1 MARRIRCATCGTQS
15 PARAG
20 ACWFCGDSVVEAM
33 LVDGGTL
40 ALPTRL
46 TGEVATTSA
55 DDARATAVWK
65 SRLSLALLTVV
76 SIAICAGAFIVD
88 AGLGFTVTLLVAP
101 AVVQTS
107 RAVNREAAR
116 GRSLSAVAKTGAF
129 VRSLMMGI
137 AARAAGFATFL
148 SITLITLAAGRLLSK
163 MFNNE
168 AIFLVCGALGVSL
181 GIFAGFWVAL
191 KIHRQRLSV

>member
-1 MARRIRCATCGTQS
+1 MARRVRCATCGTES

-20 ACWFCGDSVVEAM
+20 ACWFCGETVVEAI
-33 LVDGGTL
+33 LVNGSTL
-40 ALPTRL
+40 ALPTML
-46 TGEVATTSA
+46 SGDIATDCA
-55 DDARATAVWK
+55 ADARTTTLWK
-65 SRLSLALLTVV
+65 SRLSLALLTVF
-76 SIAICAGAFIVD
+76 SIAICAGAFAID
-88 AGLGFTVTLLVAP
+88 PGLGFTVTLLVAP

-116 GRSLSAVAKTGAF
+116 GRSLSTFAKTGAF

-163 MFNNE
+163 MFGNE

-191 KIHRQRLSV
+191 KIHRQRLTV